1 MTHMEL
7 VQQLEPAG
15 DTSPLAA
22 ARLHKSLTV
31 EEAARRAGLSP
42 DEVEWLEAG
51 RVYRFPSTD
60 AAIVATLLYATGLG
74 LDHREARIVAGL
86 PVPPRPVEAARRGRL
101 VVLVAV
107 AAILGALVSAVV
119 LPHGRTTAA
128 QASAASQLA
137 PPWKVAVDVL
147 NGGGDINYTRR
158 VASRIGALGYHI
170 ERVARADRFDYPRTA
185 VYFEPGGET
194 IGLRLARQLGVPL
207 RPLPGGRNPNRLVL
221 IVGPPNATGT

>member
-1 MTHMEL
+1 MRHMEL
-7 VQQLEPAG
+7 VHTLEPAG

-22 ARLHKSLTV
+22 ARLHKGLTV
-31 EEAARRAGLSP
+31 EEAARRAGISA

-107 AAILGALVSAVV
+107 AATLGALVSAVV
-119 LPHGRTTAA
+119 LPHGHAA
-128 QASAASQLA
+128 APASAASRLA
-137 PPWKVAVDVL
+137 PPWKIGVDVL
-147 NGGGDINYTRR
+147 NGAGDINYTRR

-170 ERVARADRFDYPRTA
+170 QRVRRANRFDYTQTA
-185 VYFEPGGET
+185 VYFEPGGEA

-207 RPLPGGRNPNRLVL
+207 KPLPGGRNPNRLVV
-221 IVGPPNATGT
+221 IAGPPRVTGT

>member
-1 MTHMEL
+1 MEL
-7 VQQLEPAG
+7 VQPLDPSG

-22 ARLHKSLTV
+22 ARLHKGLTV
-31 EEAARRAGLSP
+31 EEAARRTGLSA

-86 PVPPRPVEAARRGRL
+86 PVPPRPVEIARRGRL

-107 AAILGALVSAVV
+107 AATLGALVSAVV
-119 LPHGRTTAA
+119 LPHGHPAA
-128 QASAASQLA
+128 PASAATQLT
-137 PPWKVAVDVL
+137 PPWKIAVDVL

-170 ERVARADRFDYPRTA
+170 GHVRRANRFDYPQTA
-185 VYFEPGGET
+185 VYFEPGGEA

-207 RPLPGGRNPNRLVL
+207 KPLPGGNNPNRAVV
-221 IVGPPNATGT
+221 IVGPPRVSGT

>member
-1 MTHMEL
+1 MRHMEL
-7 VQQLEPAG
+7 VQPLDPTG

-22 ARLHKSLTV
+22 ARLHKGLTV
-31 EEAARRAGLSP
+31 EEAARRTGLSA

-86 PVPPRPVEAARRGRL
+86 PVPPRPVEVARKGRI

-107 AAILGALVSAVV
+107 AATLGALVSAVV
-119 LPHGRTTAA
+119 MPHGHAA
-128 QASAASQLA
+128 APPAAAASQLA
-137 PPWKVAVDVL
+137 PPWKIAVDVL

-170 ERVARADRFDYPRTA
+170 GRVRRANRFDYPRTA
-185 VYFEPGGET
+185 VYFEPGGEA

-207 RPLPGGRNPNRLVL
+207 KPLPGGSNPNRLVT
-221 IVGPPNATGT
+221 IVGPPRVSGT

>member
-1 MTHMEL
+1 MRHMEL
-7 VQQLEPAG
+7 VHSLEPAG

-22 ARLHKSLTV
+22 ARLHKGLTV
-31 EEAARRAGLSP
+31 EEAARRTGLSA

-86 PVPPRPVEAARRGRL
+86 PVPPRAVEVARRGRL

-107 AAILGALVSAVV
+107 AATLGALVSAVV
-119 LPHGRTTAA
+119 MPHGHAA
-128 QASAASQLA
+128 APAAAASQLT
-137 PPWKVAVDVL
+137 PPWKIAVDVL
-147 NGGGDINYTRR
+147 NGGGDITYTRR

-170 ERVARADRFDYPRTA
+170 GHVRRANRFDYPQTA
-185 VYFEPGGET
+185 VYYEPGGEA

-207 RPLPGGRNPNRLVL
+207 KPLPGGSNPNRLVA
-221 IVGPPNATGT
+221 IVGPPRVSGT

>member
-1 MTHMEL
+1 VRHMEL
-7 VQQLEPAG
+7 VQPQVPAG

-22 ARLHKSLTV
+22 ARLHKGLTV
-31 EEAARRAGLSP
+31 EEAARRSGLSA

-86 PVPPRPVEAARRGRL
+86 PVPPRPVEVARKGRL

-107 AAILGALVSAVV
+107 AATLGALVSAVV
-119 LPHGRTTAA
+119 LPHGHPAA
-128 QASAASQLA
+128 PAAKASGPQLT
-137 PPWKVAVDVL
+137 PPWKIAVDVL
-147 NGGGDINYTRR
+147 NGGGDINYTRQ

-170 ERVARADRFDYPRTA
+170 ERVRKANRFDYPQTA
-185 VYFEPGGET
+185 VYFEPGGEA

-207 RPLPGGRNPNRLVL
+207 KPLPGGSNPSRLVV
-221 IVGPPNATGT
+221 IAGPPRLG

>member
-1 MTHMEL
+1 VRHMEL
-7 VQQLEPAG
+7 VQPLDPAG

-22 ARLHKSLTV
+22 ARLHKGLTV
-31 EEAARRAGLSP
+31 EEAARRTGLSA

-86 PVPPRPVEAARRGRL
+86 PVPPRPVEVARKGRI

-107 AAILGALVSAVV
+107 AATLGALVSAVV
-119 LPHGRTTAA
+119 MPHGHAA
-128 QASAASQLA
+128 APPAAAGSQLA
-137 PPWKVAVDVL
+137 PPWKIAVDVL

-170 ERVARADRFDYPRTA
+170 GHVRRANRFDYPQTA
-185 VYFEPGGET
+185 VYFEPGGEA

-207 RPLPGGRNPNRLVL
+207 KPLPGGTNPNRLVT
-221 IVGPPNATGT
+221 IVGPPRVSGT

>member
-1 MTHMEL
+1 MEL
-7 VQQLEPAG
+7 VQPLDRAG
-15 DTSPLAA
+15 DRSPLAA
-22 ARLHKSLTV
+22 ARLHKGLTI
-31 EEAARRAGLSP
+31 EEAARRTGLSA

-86 PVPPRPVEAARRGRL
+86 PVPPRPVEVARKGRII
-101 VVLVAV
+101 VLVAV
-107 AAILGALVSAVV
+107 AATLGALVSAVV
-119 LPHGRTTAA
+119 MPHGHAATPTA
-128 QASAASQLA
+128 AASQLT
-137 PPWKVAVDVL
+137 PPWKIAVDVL

-170 ERVARADRFDYPRTA
+170 GHVRRANRFDYPQTA
-185 VYFEPGGET
+185 VYFEPGGEA

-207 RPLPGGRNPNRLVL
+207 KPLPGGSNPNRLVA
-221 IVGPPNATGT
+221 IVGPPRVSGT

>member
-1 MTHMEL
+1 MEL
-7 VQQLEPAG
+7 VQPLDPAG

-22 ARLHKSLTV
+22 ARLHKGLTV
-31 EEAARRAGLSP
+31 EEAARRAGLSA

-51 RVYRFPSTD
+51 RVYRFPSSD

-86 PVPPRPVEAARRGRL
+86 PVPPRPVEVARRGRL

-107 AAILGALVSAVV
+107 AATLGALVSAVV
-119 LPHGRTTAA
+119 LPHGHAA
-128 QASAASQLA
+128 APASAANQLA
-137 PPWKVAVDVL
+137 PPWKIAVDVL
-147 NGGGDINYTRR
+147 NGGGDINYTRQ

-170 ERVARADRFDYPRTA
+170 GRVRRANRFDYPQTA
-185 VYFEPGGET
+185 VYFEPGGEA

-207 RPLPGGRNPNRLVL
+207 KPLPGGRNPSRLVV
-221 IVGPPNATGT
+221 IAGPHRVSGT

>member
-1 MTHMEL
+1 MRHMEL
-7 VQQLEPAG
+7 VHTLEPAG

-22 ARLHKSLTV
+22 ARLHKGLTV
-31 EEAARRAGLSP
+31 EEAARRAGISA

-107 AAILGALVSAVV
+107 AATLGALVSAVV
-119 LPHGRTTAA
+119 LPHGHAA
-128 QASAASQLA
+128 APASAASRLA
-137 PPWKVAVDVL
+137 PPWKIGVDVL
-147 NGGGDINYTRR
+147 NGAGDINYTRR

-170 ERVARADRFDYPRTA
+170 QRVRRANRFDYTQTA
-185 VYFEPGGET
+185 VYFEPGGEA

-207 RPLPGGRNPNRLVL
+207 KPLPGGRNQNRLVV
-221 IVGPPNATGT
+221 IAGPPRVTGT

>member
-1 MTHMEL
+1 MEL
-7 VQQLEPAG
+7 VHSLEPAG

-22 ARLHKSLTV
+22 ARLHKGLTV
-31 EEAARRAGLSP
+31 EEAARRTGLSA

-86 PVPPRPVEAARRGRL
+86 PVPPRPVEVARRGRL

-107 AAILGALVSAVV
+107 AATLGALVSAVV
-119 LPHGRTTAA
+119 IPHGHTAA
-128 QASAASQLA
+128 PAAAASQLT
-137 PPWKVAVDVL
+137 PPWKITVDVL

-170 ERVARADRFDYPRTA
+170 GHVRRANRFDYPQTA
-185 VYFEPGGET
+185 VYFEPGGEA

-207 RPLPGGRNPNRLVL
+207 KPLPGGSNPNRLVA
-221 IVGPPNATGT
+221 IVGPPRVSGT

>member
-1 MTHMEL
+1 MEL
-7 VQQLEPAG
+7 VQPLDPAG

-22 ARLHKSLTV
+22 ARLHKGLTV
-31 EEAARRAGLSP
+31 EEAARRAGLSA

-86 PVPPRPVEAARRGRL
+86 PVTPRPVEVARKGRI
-101 VVLVAV
+101 VVLVA
-107 AAILGALVSAVV
+107 AAATLGALVSAVV
-119 LPHGRTTAA
+119 LPHGHAAAPATAA
-128 QASAASQLA
+128 GSQLA
-137 PPWKVAVDVL
+137 PPWKIAIDVL
-147 NGGGDINYTRR
+147 NGGGDINYTRQ

-170 ERVARADRFDYPRTA
+170 ERVRRANRFDYPQTA
-185 VYFEPGGET
+185 VYFEPGGEA

-207 RPLPGGRNPNRLVL
+207 KPLPGGRNPSRLVV
-221 IVGPPNATGT
+221 IAGPARLG

>member
-1 MTHMEL
+1 VRHMEL
-7 VQQLEPAG
+7 VHTLEPAG

-22 ARLHKSLTV
+22 ARLHKGLTV
-31 EEAARRAGLSP
+31 EEAARRAGISA

-107 AAILGALVSAVV
+107 AATLGALVSAVV
-119 LPHGRTTAA
+119 LPHGHAA
-128 QASAASQLA
+128 APASAASRLA
-137 PPWKVAVDVL
+137 PPWKIGVDVL
-147 NGGGDINYTRR
+147 NGAGDINYTRR

-170 ERVARADRFDYPRTA
+170 QRVRRANRFDYTQTA
-185 VYFEPGGET
+185 VYFEPGGEA

-207 RPLPGGRNPNRLVL
+207 KPLPGGRNPNRLVV
-221 IVGPPNATGT
+221 IAGPPRVTGT

>member
-1 MTHMEL
+1 MEL
-7 VQQLEPAG
+7 VQPFDPAG

-22 ARLHKSLTV
+22 ARLHKGLTV
-31 EEAARRAGLSP
+31 EEAARRTGLSA

-86 PVPPRPVEAARRGRL
+86 PVPPRPGRGRPQGPDRGAGRGRRDARRARLGGRDAARPRRR
-101 VVLVAV
+101 
-107 AAILGALVSAVV
+107 
-119 LPHGRTTAA
+119 PPP
-128 QASAASQLA
+128 ASAASQLA
-137 PPWKVAVDVL
+137 PPWKIAVDVL

-170 ERVARADRFDYPRTA
+170 GHVRRANRFDYPQTA
-185 VYFEPGGET
+185 VYFEPGGEA

-207 RPLPGGRNPNRLVL
+207 KPLPGGSNPNRLVA
-221 IVGPPNATGT
+221 IVGPPRVSGT

>member
-1 MTHMEL
+1 MEL
-7 VQQLEPAG
+7 VQPLDPAG

-22 ARLHKSLTV
+22 ARLHKGLTV
-31 EEAARRAGLSP
+31 EEAARRTGLSA

-86 PVPPRPVEAARRGRL
+86 PVTPRPVEVARKGRI

-107 AAILGALVSAVV
+107 AATLGALVSAVV
-119 LPHGRTTAA
+119 LPHGHTAA
-128 QASAASQLA
+128 PTAAASQLT
-137 PPWKVAVDVL
+137 PPWKIAVDVL

-170 ERVARADRFDYPRTA
+170 GHVRRANRFDYPQTA
-185 VYFEPGGET
+185 VYFEPGGEA

-207 RPLPGGRNPNRLVL
+207 KPLPGGSNPNRAVV
-221 IVGPPNATGT
+221 IVGPPRVSGT

>member
-1 MTHMEL
+1 MEL
-7 VQQLEPAG
+7 VHTLEPAG

-22 ARLHKSLTV
+22 ARLHKGLTV
-31 EEAARRAGLSP
+31 EEAARRAGISA

-107 AAILGALVSAVV
+107 AATLGALVSAVV
-119 LPHGRTTAA
+119 LPHGHAA
-128 QASAASQLA
+128 APASAASRLA
-137 PPWKVAVDVL
+137 PPWKIGVDVL
-147 NGGGDINYTRR
+147 NGAGDINYTRR

-170 ERVARADRFDYPRTA
+170 QRVRRANRFDYTQTA
-185 VYFEPGGET
+185 VYFEPGGEA

-207 RPLPGGRNPNRLVL
+207 KPLPGGRNPNRLVV
-221 IVGPPNATGT
+221 IAGPPRVTGT

>member
-1 MTHMEL
+1 MRHMEL
-7 VQQLEPAG
+7 VHPLEPAG

-22 ARLHKSLTV
+22 ARLHKGLTA
-31 EEAARRAGLSP
+31 EEAARRAGISA

-60 AAIVATLLYATGLG
+60 VAIVATLLYATGLG

-86 PVPPRPVEAARRGRL
+86 PVPPRPIEAARRGRL
-101 VVLVAV
+101 VALVAV
-107 AAILGALVSAVV
+107 AATLGALVSAVV
-119 LPHGRTTAA
+119 LPHGHASAR
-128 QASAASQLA
+128 ASAASQLA
-137 PPWKVAVDVL
+137 PPWKIGVDVL

-170 ERVARADRFDYPRTA
+170 QRVRRADRFDYPQTA
-185 VYFEPGGET
+185 VYFEPGGEA

-207 RPLPGGRNPNRLVL
+207 KPLPGGRNPNRLVV
-221 IVGPPNATGT
+221 IAGPQRVTGT